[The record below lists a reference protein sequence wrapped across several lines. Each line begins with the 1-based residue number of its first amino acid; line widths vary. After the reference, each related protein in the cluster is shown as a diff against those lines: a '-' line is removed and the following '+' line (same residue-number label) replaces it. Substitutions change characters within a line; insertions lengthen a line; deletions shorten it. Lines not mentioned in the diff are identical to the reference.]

1 MSNYMQ
7 SKQNCIHSL
16 LLQVDR
22 HSSQKISKDIVELNI
37 INQLEII
44 DNRLFQSTRTEHTF
58 FLSSHGAFT
67 KIDHIL
73 GHKTH
78 LNKFRREKIQCLLS
92 DYNRIKLEIYNKMLV

>member
-67 KIDHIL
+67 KIDTSWAIKHIL
-73 GHKTH
+73 INLEEKRYNVCSQTTTE
-78 LNKFRREKIQCLLS
+78 LN
-92 DYNRIKLEIYNKMLV
+92 